1 MPLKTR
7 TGKKFILVAKSV
19 VGKTTGTFPDKKVT
33 ISGKGELSGKEFST
47 DITIKAGQP
56 KRILNGY
63 LFNVDGT
70 ITAPSPPPADDE
82 KSNEYPTAGFTYKAE
97 DG

>member
-1 MPLKTR
+1 MPYKTR

-19 VGKTTGTFPDKKVT
+19 VGKTTGTFPDKQVT

-47 DITIKAGQP
+47 DITIKAGTP

-70 ITAPSPPPADDE
+70 ITAPSPPPTTT
-82 KSNEYPTAGFTYKAE
+82 SSRPPTASFTYRTE

>member
-1 MPLKTR
+1 MPFKTI

-19 VGKTTGTFPDKKVT
+19 VGKTTGTFPDKTVT
-33 ISGKGELSGKEFST
+33 ISGKGEKSGKQFST
-47 DITIKAGQP
+47 IISIKAGQP

-70 ITAPSPPPADDE
+70 ITAPSPPPPDDLTPRP
-82 KSNEYPTAGFTYKAE
+82 PTAGFTWKP
-97 DG
+97 GN

>member
-1 MPLKTR
+1 MPFKTR

-33 ISGKGELSGKEFST
+33 ISGKGQKSGKEFST
-47 DITIKAGQP
+47 EITIKAGSP
-56 KRILNGY
+56 KRILTGH

-70 ITAPSPPPADDE
+70 LSSPPPPSDPDPPVV
-82 KSNEYPTAGFTYKAE
+82 KPTAGFTYKAE

>member
-19 VGKTTGTFPDKKVT
+19 VGKTTRTFPDKKVT

-47 DITIKAGQP
+47 DITIKAGTP
-56 KRILNGY
+56 KRILNGH

-70 ITAPSPPPADDE
+70 ITAPSPPPADDTSP
-82 KSNEYPTAGFTYKAE
+82 KPTAGFTYRTE

>member
-1 MPLKTR
+1 MPFKTR

-19 VGKTTGTFPDKKVT
+19 VGKTTGTFPDKTVT
-33 ISGKGELSGKEFST
+33 ISGKGEKSGKEFST

-70 ITAPSPPPADDE
+70 LSSPPPPPDPDPPVV
-82 KSNEYPTAGFTYKAE
+82 KPTAGFTYKSE